1 VKVLLLL
8 ASAAA
13 LPHPPLGLDVYMPV
27 PEGNPLTAAKIELGR
42 QLFFD
47 KRLSRDGTLACAG
60 CHDPERA
67 FSDGRTVARGVGGAE
82 GARNSPAL
90 INRGYGQSFFWDGRA
105 ESLERQ
111 AMEPILNPKEL
122 ALTKEELEQRTH
134 LSAEEV
140 TAALAS
146 YVRTIRSG
154 DSLYDRFTMGQSSAL
169 SAVEK
174 AGLDLFRGKGHCV
187 NCHAGPNFTDELFHN
202 TGVAWVSGRFRDDGR
217 FAVSGKEEDRG
228 AFKTPTLR
236 EVART
241 APYMHDGS
249 FATLEQ
255 VVDFYSEGGRGNPQL
270 DAEIRPRRFTPEEK
284 RALVAFLRALSGV
297 VSR

>member
-1 VKVLLLL
+1 MRALLLL

-13 LPHPPLGLDVYMPV
+13 LPLPPLGLDVYMPV

-47 KRLSRDGTLACAG
+47 KRLSRDGTLSCAG

-82 GARNSPAL
+82 GVRNSSAL

-105 ESLERQ
+105 GSLERQ
-111 AMEPILNPKEL
+111 AIEPILNPKEL
-122 ALTKEELEQRTH
+122 ALTKDELERRTR

-140 TAALAS
+140 AAALAS

-154 DSLYDRFTMGQSSAL
+154 DSPYDRFTMGQTGAL
-169 SAVEK
+169 SPPER

-187 NCHAGPNFTDELFHN
+187 NCHAGPNFSDEQYHN
-202 TGVAWVSGRFRDDGR
+202 TGVSWAGSRFTDDGR
-217 FAVSGKEEDRG
+217 FAVSGREEDRG

-249 FATLEQ
+249 LGTLEQ
-255 VVDFYSEGGRGNPQL
+255 VVDFYSEGGRANPQL
-270 DAEIRPRRFTPEEK
+270 DPEIRARRFTPEEK
-284 RALVAFLRALSGV
+284 RALVAFLRSLSGT